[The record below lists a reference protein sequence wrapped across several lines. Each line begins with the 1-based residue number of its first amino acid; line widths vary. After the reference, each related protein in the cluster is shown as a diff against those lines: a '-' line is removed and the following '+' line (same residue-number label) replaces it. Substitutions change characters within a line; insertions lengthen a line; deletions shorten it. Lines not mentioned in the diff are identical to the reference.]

1 MENLLSTVTTQE
13 SLSQTNKQQRICL
26 VLVQPRKAYLKQ
38 TNSRESAYY
47 WFNPGKLI
55 SNKETV
61 ENTLSSGITQ
71 ESLSQTNKQWRIC
84 LVLVHPRKAYLK
96 QRSIRESTYFWY
108 NPGKLISNKQT
119 AENLL
124 STGST
129 QESLSQTKKLRRI
142 HLVLVQPRNL
152 KRHFIILIVPLI
164 SQYILPVTI
173 FDNSPK
179 AS

>member
-13 SLSQTNKQQRICL
+13 SLSQTKKQRRICL

-55 SNKETV
+55 SNKETA

-84 LVLVHPRKAYLK
+84 LVLLQPRKAYLK
-96 QRSIRESTYFWY
+96 QRNSRESALYWY

-124 STGST
+124 IIGST
-129 QESLSQTKKLRRI
+129 QESLSQTKKQQRI
-142 HLVLVQPRNL
+142 RLVLG
-152 KRHFIILIVPLI
+152 
-164 SQYILPVTI
+164 
-173 FDNSPK
+173 
-179 AS
+179 